1 MIANHKRL
9 TFWAAIVVLVVV
21 GLLIAFWP
29 RALAVDLATVASG
42 PMVLT
47 VGDEG
52 ETRIV
57 DVFVVSA
64 PLTGQPRRIEAEP
77 GDPVVASETIVA
89 EIEPTEPDLLDP
101 RTEAEAE
108 AQLSAAVSG
117 ESLARAEFEKAVAEQ
132 QFADSELKRARELAR
147 NGTIS
152 ERDLEAAERAFKT
165 SRAAIGVAQAN
176 MQVRKY
182 ELERARALLMS
193 PVEME
198 SRRALCACVSIT
210 SPVDGQVLRVL
221 RESEGF
227 VRAGEG
233 LIEIGN
239 PNRMEI
245 IVDLLSIDA
254 VKVRPGQHAYIENWG
269 GDVPLRARVRLVE
282 PFGFTKVS
290 ALGIEE
296 QRVYVVLELDSP
308 RDEWEQLGHGYQVDV
323 RVILWEDS
331 NALKVPLTALFR
343 DGDDWALFVQENGRS
358 QRRPVEVGYRTASEA
373 QIISG
378 LTDGEV
384 IVVYPGEGVDDGV
397 RITAR

>member
-9 TFWAAIVVLVVV
+9 TFWAAIALLVVI

-29 RALAVDLATVASG
+29 RALAVDLATVTSG

-52 ETRIV
+52 ETRVV

-64 PLTGQPRRIEAEP
+64 PITGRLRRIEAEP
-77 GDPVVASETIVA
+77 GDPVIASETIVA

-101 RTEAEAE
+101 RSEAEAE
-108 AQLSAAVSG
+108 AQLSAAISA
-117 ESLARAEFEKAVAEQ
+117 ESLARAELEKVLAEL
-132 QFADSELKRARELAR
+132 QFAESELKRARELAK

-152 ERDLEAAERAFKT
+152 ERDLEAADRAFKT

-182 ELERARALLMS
+182 ELERAQALLMS
-193 PVEME
+193 PVEIE
-198 SRRALCACVSIT
+198 SRRALCACVYIT

-221 RESEGF
+221 RESAGF
-227 VRAGEG
+227 VRAGDA
-233 LIEIGN
+233 LVEIGN
-239 PNRMEI
+239 PNRLEI

-254 VKVRPGQHAYIENWG
+254 VKVRPGQSAFIENWG
-269 GDVPLRARVRLVE
+269 GDTPLRAQVRIVE

-296 QRVYVVLELDSP
+296 QRVFVVLGLDTP
-308 RDEWEQLGHGYQVDV
+308 RDEWERLGHGYQVDV
-323 RVILWEDS
+323 RVVLWEDS
-331 NALKVPLTALFR
+331 NALKAPLTALFR
-343 DGDDWALFVQENGRS
+343 DGDDWALFVQENGRAV
-358 QRRPVEVGYRTASEA
+358 RRIIEVGHRTANEA

-378 LTDGEV
+378 LADGEV

-397 RITAR
+397 RITGR

>member
-9 TFWAAIVVLVVV
+9 TFWAAIAVLVVI

-29 RALAVDLATVASG
+29 RALAVDLATVTSG

-52 ETRIV
+52 ETRVV

-64 PLTGQPRRIEAEP
+64 PITGRLRRIEAEP

-89 EIEPTEPDLLDP
+89 GIEPTESDLLDP
-101 RTEAEAE
+101 RSEAEAE
-108 AQLSAAVSG
+108 AQLSAAISA
-117 ESLARAEFEKAVAEQ
+117 ESLARAELEKVVAEL
-132 QFADSELKRARELAR
+132 QFAESELKRARELAK

-152 ERDLEAAERAFKT
+152 ERDLEAADRAFKT

-182 ELERARALLMS
+182 ELERAQALLMS

-198 SRRALCACVSIT
+198 SRRALCACVYIT

-221 RESEGF
+221 RESAGF
-227 VRAGEG
+227 VRAGDA
-233 LIEIGN
+233 LVEIGN
-239 PNRMEI
+239 PNRLEI

-254 VKVRPGQHAYIENWG
+254 VKVRPGQSAFIENWG
-269 GDVPLRARVRLVE
+269 GDIPLRARVRLVE

-296 QRVYVVLELDSP
+296 QRVFVVLDLDTP
-308 RDEWEQLGHGYQVDV
+308 RDEWERLGHGYQVDV
-323 RVILWEDS
+323 RVVLWEDS

-343 DGDDWALFVQENGRS
+343 DGDDWALFVQENGRAV
-358 QRRPVEVGYRTASEA
+358 RRIIEVGHRTANEA

-378 LTDGEV
+378 LADGEV
-384 IVVYPGEGVDDGV
+384 IIVYPGEGVDNGV